1 VGISSRME
9 NKNYDEDDI
18 NRALNSLVGISAAC
32 FASQWLGEAFLFA
45 AFAAEIV
52 NRVRYIKTTGGG
64 LFAERRLMC
73 DGWARKC
80 SLKAYKP
87 CAIEI
92 LCPS

>member
-1 VGISSRME
+1 FRFEKEVDRA
-9 NKNYDEDDI
+9 KNY
-18 NRALNSLVGISAAC
+18 RTLNSLVGISAAC
-32 FASQWLGEAFLFA
+32 FASPWLGEAFLFA